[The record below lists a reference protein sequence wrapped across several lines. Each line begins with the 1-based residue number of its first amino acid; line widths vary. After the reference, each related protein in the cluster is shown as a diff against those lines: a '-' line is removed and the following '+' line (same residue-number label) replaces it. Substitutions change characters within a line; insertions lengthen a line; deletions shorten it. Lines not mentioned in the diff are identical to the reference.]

1 MRLRTLLGATA
12 LACLAAASAQA
23 QAKLERAGI
32 TVGTLGNPFFQPLIK
47 GAEDGLKTGNPDVE
61 VTAVGADYD
70 LNKQA
75 SQIDSFIASGV
86 QVIMLNA
93 VDVVAIKPFVEK
105 AKAAGIVVAAMDVSA
120 EGSDLTVMT
129 NNVQAGELACTD
141 LAERLKG
148 KGQVV
153 IINGPPVSSIIDR
166 VKGCKDAFGKYPDI
180 EILSSD
186 QDGKA
191 SREGGLAV
199 MQSLLT
205 RFPHIDAV
213 FGANDPTAIGAE
225 LAAKQLGRSEMI
237 IAGVDGSPDF
247 VEGLKAPGTLLV
259 SSSSQD
265 PYGMAKEAAEKAV
278 ALLLN
283 GTKPDPQVTLLD
295 TTLVTKENAAGHV
308 AWSTAGN

>member
-1 MRLRTLLGATA
+1 MRLGTLLGSATV
-12 LACLAAASAQA
+12 LCLAAASASAQA
-23 QAKLERAGI
+23 QLERAGI
-32 TVGTLGNPFFQPLIK
+32 TVGTLGNPFFQPLIQ

-75 SQIDSFIASGV
+75 SQIDSFIAAGV

-93 VDVVAIKPFVEK
+93 VDVVAIKPFVDK

-141 LAERLKG
+141 LAERIG
-148 KGQVV
+148 GEGDVI

-166 VKGCKDAFGKYPDI
+166 VEGCKAAFGEYPDI
-180 EILSSD
+180 TILSDD

-199 MQSLLT
+199 MQALLT
-205 RFPHIDAV
+205 RFDHVDAV

-247 VEGLKAPGTLLV
+247 VEGLKADGSLLV

-278 ALLLN
+278 ALLN
-283 GTKPDPQVTLLD
+283 GTQPDPQVTLLD
-295 TTLVTKENAAGHV
+295 TTLVTKENAADHV
-308 AWSTAGN
+308 AWGTGD

>member
-1 MRLRTLLGATA
+1 M
-12 LACLAAASAQA
+12 AQ
-23 QAKLERAGI
+23 QKLERAGI

-47 GAEDGLKTGNPDVE
+47 GAEDGLKAANPNVE
-61 VTAVGADYD
+61 ITAVGADYD

-86 QVIMLNA
+86 QIIMLNA
-93 VDVVAIKPFVEK
+93 VDVVAVKPFVEK

-120 EGSDLTVMT
+120 EGADLTVMT
-129 NNVQAGELACTD
+129 NNVQAGEQACED
-141 LAERLKG
+141 LAKRLNG
-148 KGQVV
+148 KGDVV

-166 VKGCKDAFGKYPDI
+166 VKGCKNSFAKYPDI
-180 EILSSD
+180 KILSDD

-205 RFPHIDAV
+205 RFPKIDAV

-225 LAAKQLGRSEMI
+225 LAAKQLNRSEMI
-237 IAGVDGSPDF
+237 ISGVDGSPDF
-247 VEGLKAPGTLLV
+247 IASMKTKGSLLV

-265 PYGMAKEAAEKAV
+265 PYGMAKMAAEKAV
-278 ALLLN
+278 DLLN
-283 GTKPDPQVTLLD
+283 GKKPDPVVTLLD
-295 TTLVTKENAAGHV
+295 TKLVTKENVGDAVG
-308 AWSTAGN
+308 WEIKP

>member
-1 MRLRTLLGATA
+1 MKLKTLL
-12 LACLAAASAQA
+12 LSAAVICVAAVPSMAQ
-23 QAKLERAGI
+23 QKLERAGI

-47 GAEDGLKTGNPDVE
+47 GAEDGLKAANPNVE
-61 VTAVGADYD
+61 ITAVGADYD

-86 QVIMLNA
+86 QIIMLNA
-93 VDVVAIKPFVEK
+93 VDVVAVKPFVEK

-120 EGSDLTVMT
+120 EGADLTVMT
-129 NNVQAGELACTD
+129 NNVQAGEQACED
-141 LAERLKG
+141 LAKRLDG
-148 KGQVV
+148 KGDVV

-166 VKGCKDAFGKYPDI
+166 VKGCKNSFAKYPDI
-180 EILSSD
+180 KILSDD

-205 RFPHIDAV
+205 RFPKIDAV

-225 LAAKQLGRSEMI
+225 LAAKQLNRSEMI
-237 IAGVDGSPDF
+237 ISGVDGSPDF
-247 VEGLKAPGTLLV
+247 IASMKTKGSLLV

-265 PYGMAKEAAEKAV
+265 PYGMAKMAAEKAV
-278 ALLLN
+278 DLLN
-283 GTKPDPQVTLLD
+283 GKKPDPVVTLLD
-295 TTLVTKENAAGHV
+295 TKLVTKENVGDAVG
-308 AWSTAGN
+308 WEIKP